1 MVITC
6 PNCEAKY
13 KLPGEKLKGRG
24 AKITCPRCAH
34 VFVIFN
40 QEAESAPSEPALE
53 VEAPPAEED
62 EPSASRQAAP
72 PGPPPSSPS
81 VPGAGPLPGGLKAED
96 IFTSDYGGVEFDV
109 EQSRQS
115 LSDAGTKA
123 ESVEPPSGSERV
135 RQSMAGELVAENLDF
150 KAVGVEKWKVKVAIG
165 LIYDFADI
173 KTLRKSMR
181 EKKVTQDDQISHDG
195 KDWHR
200 IGSDA
205 EQEEYFAEIHA
216 QLMEETGGKV
226 EEKPKRPTPSPSAA
240 PDATTSASIEPSA
253 TTSTAGAA
261 HGDAFRVE
269 LKQRPQRASQRRRA
283 RQTEDRK
290 LLGMNPTLLSVG
302 VAAIFIIGLIVTLSN
317 SRSLFGRNTEDQPTS
332 RITDEQLERIAAKEA
347 ERIQAEL
354 DERQAEILAE
364 QEDKTAS
371 EEYEEPTEDG
381 YPHRR
386 NPDGTFD
393 DTGLEP
399 VMPDIEPST
408 PAPVVDREE
417 PREQP
422 TEASND
428 TSDREA
434 ATDASDSAAQADSTV
449 QETTAE
455 DWFMLG
461 EMALGSGNCGNA
473 IPHLQKAVS
482 MAAGRANY
490 HYKLGLA
497 LHQCGRDAEAISPL
511 KSAAGAVPAAQE
523 LLNQI
528 EGGGSE

>member
-1 MVITC
+1 
-6 PNCEAKY
+6 
-13 KLPGEKLKGRG
+13 
-24 AKITCPRCAH
+24 
-34 VFVIFN
+34 
-40 QEAESAPSEPALE
+40 
-53 VEAPPAEED
+53 
-62 EPSASRQAAP
+62 
-72 PGPPPSSPS
+72 
-81 VPGAGPLPGGLKAED
+81 
-96 IFTSDYGGVEFDV
+96 
-109 EQSRQS
+109 
-115 LSDAGTKA
+115 
-123 ESVEPPSGSERV
+123 
-135 RQSMAGELVAENLDF
+135 MAGELVAENLDF
-150 KAVGVEKWKVKVAIG
+150 KTVGVEKWKVKVAIG

-200 IGSDA
+200 IGNDE
-205 EQEEYFAEIHA
+205 EQEEFFAAIHA

-226 EEKPKRPTPSPSAA
+226 EEKPKRPTPSP
-240 PDATTSASIEPSA
+240 DATTSTSLEPSA
-253 TTSTAGAA
+253 ATSTAGAA
-261 HGDAFRVE
+261 HGDAFKVE

-283 RQTEDRK
+283 QKTEDRK

-317 SRSLFGRNTEDQPTS
+317 SRGLFGRNTEDLPTS
-332 RITDEQLERIAAKEA
+332 RITDDQLERIAAKEA
-347 ERIQAEL
+347 ERIQQEL
-354 DERQAEILAE
+354 DDRREEIL
-364 QEDKTAS
+364 
-371 EEYEEPTEDG
+371 EEEGTEGATEAFDEPREEG
-381 YPHRR
+381 YAHRI

-399 VMPDIEPST
+399 VMHDRGEAT
-408 PAPVVDREE
+408 PAPRDDREE
-417 PREQP
+417 PATPREQ
-422 TEASND
+422 SSD

-434 ATDASDSAAQADSTV
+434 STETSDSAAQADSAADSTV

-473 IPHLQKAVS
+473 IPHLQKAVN

>member
-40 QEAESAPSEPALE
+40 QEAEAAPPAPELE

-72 PGPPPSSPS
+72 PGPTHAGTSA
-81 VPGAGPLPGGLKAED
+81 PGGGPLPGGLKAED
-96 IFTSDYGGVEFDV
+96 IFTSDYGGVDFDV
-109 EQSRQS
+109 NKSRRS
-115 LSDAGTKA
+115 LSDTSGRVS
-123 ESVEPPSGSERV
+123 SVEPPSGSERV
-135 RQSMAGELVAENLDF
+135 RQSIAGEIAAENLDF
-150 KAVGVEKWKVKVAIG
+150 KTVGVEKWKVKVAIG

-200 IGSDA
+200 IGNDA
-205 EQEEYFAEIHA
+205 EQEQYFAAIHA

-226 EEKPKRPTPSPSAA
+226 DEKPKRAA
-240 PDATTSASIEPSA
+240 PVADATISTEPAAA
-253 TTSTAGAA
+253 TGEA
-261 HGDAFRVE
+261 HVDAFKVE
-269 LKQRPQRASQRRRA
+269 LKKRPQRASASQRRRS
-283 RQTEDRK
+283 QLKDERK
-290 LLGMNPTLLSVG
+290 LLGMNPTLVG
-302 VAAIFIIGLIVTLSN
+302 IAVAAIAIIGLIITLSN
-317 SRSLFGRNTEDQPTS
+317 SRGLFGGDGEDQPTS
-332 RITDEQLERIAAKEA
+332 RITDDQLERIAAKEA
-347 ERIQAEL
+347 ERIQADL
-354 DERQAEILAE
+354 DERQRQILE
-364 QEDKTAS
+364 EEGTEDAT
-371 EEYEEPTEDG
+371 EEFEEPVPEG
-381 YPHRR
+381 YAHRR

-399 VMPDIEPST
+399 VIPDVEPTT
-408 PAPVVDREE
+408 PTPVADREE
-417 PREQP
+417 PAREQP
-422 TEASND
+422 TD
-428 TSDREA
+428 TPVREA
-434 ATDASDSAAQADSTV
+434 PTEAPTAAQADATV

-461 EMALGSGNCGNA
+461 EMALGGGNCGGA
-473 IPHLQKAVS
+473 IPHLQKAVN
-482 MAAGRANY
+482 MAPGRANH

-511 KSAAGAVPAAQE
+511 KSAAGAIPAAQD

>member
-40 QEAESAPSEPALE
+40 QEAEA
-53 VEAPPAEED
+53 APPAPDLEIEAPSAEEE

-72 PGPPPSSPS
+72 PGPPPSSTS
-81 VPGAGPLPGGLKAED
+81 APGGGPLPGGLKAED
-96 IFTSDYGGVEFDV
+96 IFTSDYGGVDFDV
-109 EQSRQS
+109 DEARTS
-115 LSDAGTKA
+115 LSDTGSGTP
-123 ESVEPPSGSERV
+123 SVEPPSGSERV
-135 RQSMAGELVAENLDF
+135 RQSISGELAAENLDF
-150 KAVGVEKWKVKVAIG
+150 KIVGVEKWKVKVAIG

-205 EQEEYFAEIHA
+205 EQEVYFSAIHA
-216 QLMEETGGKV
+216 RLMEETGGQV
-226 EEKPKRPTPSPSAA
+226 EDKPKRPA
-240 PDATTSASIEPSA
+240 PPVGTTSTSVEPSA
-253 TTSTAGAA
+253 TTSTGDA
-261 HGDAFRVE
+261 HGDAFKVE
-269 LKQRPQRASQRRRA
+269 LRQRPQRASQRRRT
-283 RQTEDRK
+283 RLREERK
-290 LLGMNPTLLSVG
+290 LLGMNPTLVGIG
-302 VAAIFIIGLIVTLSN
+302 VAAIAIIGLIITLSN
-317 SRSLFGRNTEDQPTS
+317 SRGLFGGDDEDQPTS
-332 RITDEQLERIAAKEA
+332 RITDDQLEAIAAKEA
-347 ERIQAEL
+347 ERIQEEL
-354 DERQAEILAE
+354 KARQDEILKEEGTEEAT
-364 QEDKTAS
+364 ED
-371 EEYEEPTEDG
+371 YEEPAEEG
-381 YPHRR
+381 YAHRR

-399 VMPDIEPST
+399 VIPDIDEST

-417 PREQP
+417 PPREQP
-422 TEASND
+422 TEASD
-428 TSDREA
+428 REAPTAASDREA
-434 ATDASDSAAQADSTV
+434 STAAPEEATADATV

-461 EMALGSGNCGNA
+461 EMALGGGNCGGA

-482 MAAGRANY
+482 MSAGTANY

-511 KSAAGAVPAAQE
+511 KSAAGVIPAAQD